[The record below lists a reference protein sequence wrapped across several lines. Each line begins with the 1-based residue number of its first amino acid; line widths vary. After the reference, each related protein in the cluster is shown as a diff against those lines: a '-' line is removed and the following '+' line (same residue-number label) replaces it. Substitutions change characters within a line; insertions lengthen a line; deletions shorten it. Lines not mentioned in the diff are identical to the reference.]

1 MLADWMYWV
10 TAIVF
15 TSVGFFIGIESGKKV
30 IVALTIE
37 QLIKDGYI
45 KTRGLGKDKE
55 IVKYD
60 EQV

>member
-15 TSVGFFIGIESGKKV
+15 TVVGFFLGVENGKKV
-30 IVALTIE
+30 IIPLTIE

-45 KTRGLGKDKE
+45 KTRGFGKDKE
-55 IVKYD
+55 LVKYD